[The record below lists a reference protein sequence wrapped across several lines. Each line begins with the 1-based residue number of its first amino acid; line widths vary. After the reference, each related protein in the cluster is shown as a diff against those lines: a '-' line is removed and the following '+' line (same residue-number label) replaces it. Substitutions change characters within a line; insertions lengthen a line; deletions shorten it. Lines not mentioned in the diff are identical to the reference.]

1 MVRSVP
7 LVLTSD
13 DGSLSVCKEGLEVL
27 ESLDPEKGVAVV
39 AVAGLYRTGKSYLLN
54 HLVGTYGD
62 DTASVA
68 PSGKSSATASA
79 VAVAAAEAQIDTK
92 STGFSVGNTVNAC
105 TKGIWLYGEPLILED
120 GSSVLFL

>member
-1 MVRSVP
+1 MVKSVP

-13 DGSLSVCKEGLEVL
+13 DGSLEVRKEGLEVL
-27 ESLDPEKGVAVV
+27 EKLDPEKGVAVV

-54 HLVGTYGD
+54 HLIGTYGD
-62 DTASVA
+62 DKTSVGA
-68 PSGKSSATASA
+68 GAAA
-79 VAVAAAEAQIDTK
+79 AAAAAAAEAK
-92 STGFSVGNTVNAC
+92 AGAGATGFSVGNTVNAC